1 VSNSTS
7 AIGNDGKYGNDVN
20 DANDAN
26 AMNDEN
32 RGDATTTIIIMV
44 ATPP

>member
-1 VSNSTS
+1 VSNSAS
-7 AIGNDGKYGNDVN
+7 AIRNDGKYGNDAN

-26 AMNDEN
+26 GINDEN
-32 RGDATTTIIIMV
+32 RGEATTTIIIMV